1 MRYHAQRN
9 DPQSL
14 YWAEL
19 AAARYAAPAYYH
31 LARHHQRQGDVET
44 AIEQYEKAAALGVTA
59 ACWQLGQI
67 YFYGTGVSPNHAQ
80 AEHYL
85 EPAAQ
90 AGHIA
95 AQTLLAD
102 LLAAQRKPEAL
113 EWYRRA
119 ANKEQAEAQA
129 KLAQYALTGELS
141 ERDPFQAA
149 RYAKAAAE
157 KDHPEALKI
166 MGDLYR
172 YGLGIKADN
181 HIAHDYYHRAA
192 ALGSAAAAQKLISDA
207 ALYHPQQY
215 EQIKTAAL
223 QQQQTETI
231 YRLAE
236 AQACAIGRPADYNAA
251 RKNYMEAAGFH
262 HKNAA
267 AALGRIYHYGLG
279 TAQDPRAAAHW
290 YAIAAEQNHPSAQY
304 HLACFYYHGQGVGCH
319 VPTACYWLQAAIGNG
334 HTSAESLISL
344 LEQWRRE
351 AHHAIGQ
358 KAV

>member
-1 MRYHAQRN
+1 M
-9 DPQSL
+9 
-14 YWAEL
+14 
-19 AAARYAAPAYYH
+19 
-31 LARHHQRQGDVET
+31 
-44 AIEQYEKAAALGVTA
+44 
-59 ACWQLGQI
+59 
-67 YFYGTGVSPNHAQ
+67 
-80 AEHYL
+80 
-85 EPAAQ
+85 
-90 AGHIA
+90 
-95 AQTLLAD
+95 
-102 LLAAQRKPEAL
+102 

-119 ANKEQAEAQA
+119 ADKEQAEAQS

-157 KDHPEALKI
+157 KNHPEALKI

>member
-1 MRYHAQRN
+1 MPHLRITIWHAIIN
-9 DPQSL
+9 
-14 YWAEL
+14 A
-19 AAARYAAPAYYH
+19 
-31 LARHHQRQGDVET
+31 
-44 AIEQYEKAAALGVTA
+44 KATLKQPSNNTKKRTALGVTA

-119 ANKEQAEAQA
+119 ADKEQAEAQS

-157 KDHPEALKI
+157 KNHPEALKI

-181 HIAHDYYHRAA
+181 HIAQDYYHRAA